1 MEHLAKHLT
10 VVDSHDER
18 FGPVRRVS
26 PSQIEKFL
34 RCSQQWHYKY
44 VDKLDEPQGV
54 DQILG
59 SAVHHALAV
68 NYAQKVASRVDLPV
82 ADVADAYYGDVY
94 QNGGAHLGS
103 TLPAEQVRN
112 LVQFYMAEVAP
123 TIQPLLVEHRFEIP
137 LTATRPDGT
146 IIPFVFNGVMDL
158 VTDTGIIRDHK
169 VKGKPTAPRYVHED
183 IQMTSYSTAFRIL
196 FREREAA
203 ISYDQLIKSSPP
215 RFMPIAT
222 TRTAEQCQKF
232 MGIMR
237 DVVVRM
243 DAGEHTCNPD
253 HFLCDPRWCSHWD
266 RCPKDSAL

>member
-1 MEHLAKHLT
+1 MEST
-10 VVDSHDER
+10 SGVPV
-18 FGPVRRVS
+18 PVRRIS

-34 RCSQQWHYKY
+34 MCSQQWHYKY
-44 VDKLDEPQGV
+44 VEKLDEPQGV

-68 NYAQKVASRVDLPV
+68 NYAQKVASKVDL
-82 ADVADAYYGDVY
+82 DVSAVYGHFTDAISD
-94 QNGGAHLGS
+94 GAHAVGGIDVG
-103 TLPAEQVRN
+103 ENMRVRVVGDE
-112 LVQFYMAEVAP
+112 LLAMYMAEIAP
-123 TIQPLLVEHRFEIP
+123 TIQPLLVEHRFSIP

-169 VKGKPTAPRYVHED
+169 IKRKPTAPRYVHED
-183 IQMTSYSTAFRIL
+183 IQMTAYATAYRIL
-196 FREREAA
+196 YREREAA

-215 RFMPIAT
+215 RFLPVAT

-232 MGIMR
+232 MEIMR

-253 HFLCDPRWCSHWD
+253 HFLCKPEWCPHWD
-266 RCPKDSAL
+266 RCPRDSAL